1 MDTAANIA
9 VMAKI
14 LVFFNLDINIPPLQ
28 YLPFY
33 YIGGHLT
40 CVAAGCDK
48 ETARTTFRPDDN
60 SPFIEHL
67 TPLCLLCICLAQI
80 IIHVI
85 KKCNKNRREIP
96 VYRISQ
102 RTCILR
108 SKPVDVHMQDMPM
121 ELLQLQQHNRSY
133 YISIILYDLS

>member
-67 TPLCLLCICLAQI
+67 TPLCLLCICLFQI
-80 IIHVI
+80 IMHVF
-85 KKCNKNRREIP
+85 KNCNKKDGKFPSVGLVKEL
-96 VYRISQ
+96 VFFEVSLWMCTC
-102 RTCILR
+102 RTCLWSFFSFNNITAVITF
-108 SKPVDVHMQDMPM
+108 P
-121 ELLQLQQHNRSY
+121 
-133 YISIILYDLS
+133 